1 VINHVDYQ
9 ELLKFEIEI
18 TKVHNG
24 IVYTEWSET
33 PYKQYVRTLA
43 EERLKIKS

>member
-18 TKVHNG
+18 TKVHSG